1 MPKMNQHDSWDGDT
15 NAPSSNFIYEF
26 DIYRFWVRDDWR
38 EVLAHA
44 DDGVVL
50 NGSVS
55 ALAEAFSRGAEVK
68 MGIGGLCDDLANA
81 DGDPIDHEVFIHVGS
96 CWYYTESRLFIG
108 ATNPL
113 VRVRPAIPLVYCSK
127 AWDFG
132 WAMVRTDGFAAL
144 LLVDPYTLEF
154 RRVEGRYAARW
165 FVR

>member
-1 MPKMNQHDSWDGDT
+1 MNQQDSWDGDT
-15 NAPSSNFIYEF
+15 NAPSSNFIYDF

-44 DDGVVL
+44 DDGAVL

-55 ALAEAFSRGAEVK
+55 DLAEAFSQGAEVK
-68 MGIGGLCDDLANA
+68 VGMRGLCNDLV
-81 DGDPIDHEVFIHVGS
+81 DGDGDTIDHEVFIHVGS
-96 CWYYTESRLFIG
+96 CWYYTEGRLFIG
-108 ATNPL
+108 ATHPL
-113 VRVRPAIPLVYCSK
+113 VRVRPAIPLVYGSE